1 MNAPEIEHEFF
12 DGGYDIWGYDRGGHY
27 DSRFD
32 LAPFQKSPFPTC
44 PQCDN
49 CEPCDKDVT
58 K

>member
-1 MNAPEIEHEFF
+1 MQTATAPVHEF
-12 DGGYDIWGYDRGGHY
+12 DESGYDIWGYNRGGHY

-32 LAPFQKSPFPTC
+32 AAPFQRSPFPTC

-49 CEPCDKDVT
+49 CEPCPEK